1 MELIFIK
8 KRNMIKYINK
18 LTGEEVKYGQNITY
32 HDEGEFPNGYK
43 YESDTTVPIINATI
57 PRLIEKGII
66 IQKEMKDSENKKKSE
81 KKNEPTSAKTDKE
94 YSVEE
99 KLDIIARSL
108 VCLHNK
114 LDRLIDIWLDDD
126 EE

>member
-1 MELIFIK
+1 
-8 KRNMIKYINK
+8 MIKYINK
-18 LTGEEVKYGQNITY
+18 LTGKEVKYGQNITY

-57 PRLIEKGII
+57 PQLIEKGII
-66 IQKEMKDSENKKKSE
+66 IQKEVKDPENKKE
-81 KKNEPTSAKTDKE
+81 FKKKEESVSSKMDKE
-94 YSVEE
+94 FSVEE

-108 VCLHNK
+108 VYLHDK
-114 LDRLIDIWLDDD
+114 LDHLTNILLEDDD

>member
-1 MELIFIK
+1 
-8 KRNMIKYINK
+8 MIKYINK
-18 LTGEEVKYGQNITY
+18 LTGKEVKYGQNITY

-57 PRLIEKGII
+57 PQLIEKGII
-66 IQKEMKDSENKKKSE
+66 IQKEVKDPENKKGSE
-81 KKNEPTSAKTDKE
+81 KKKEPTPSKMDKE
-94 YSVEE
+94 FSVEE

-108 VCLHNK
+108 VCLH
-114 LDRLIDIWLDDD
+114 DRLDHLFDILLEDD